1 MRSVHAVRVIAL
13 SVLLAF
19 TSARVSMSQLTDQP
33 RWKLSG
39 YYLNLYTQSRTV
51 VPSPKPFTF
60 DLNRLRLRLE
70 GNPTA
75 SVSLD
80 IQYDNEALLGS
91 YLATTQFALADARV
105 ATSLDLTHDYATQR
119 ELIAR
124 QSLYRVMVTWSAGN
138 TDVKLGRQRIPL
150 GTGYFWSPMDLLN
163 PIDPTRLERD
173 YRAGADGLVVDQKLG
188 AVGRAEG
195 IYVPATSRLSSVGA
209 GYLHGNLRGADYSLL
224 IGRVRGS
231 DAIGIDLS
239 TSRGGLGIRGEAI
252 ATQTAVAARYARLLL
267 GADYGFANTATVT
280 VEAYYN
286 GQGTSNPAR
295 YDVAGVLAG
304 RVLNVARWYGGIGA
318 TYQVTPLVKAALYG
332 VLNADDRSG
341 VVWPRV
347 DWSARSD
354 VDLVAGIQRFIG
366 GSITEYGRMSN
377 LLHAEARW
385 FF

>member
-1 MRSVHAVRVIAL
+1 MRSAHAVRVT
-13 SVLLAF
+13 VLNMFLAF
-19 TSARVSMSQLTDQP
+19 TSARVSVSQVTDQP
-33 RWKLSG
+33 TWKLSG
-39 YYLNLYTQSRTV
+39 YYLNLYTRSRTV

-60 DLNRLRLRLE
+60 DLNRLRLHLE

-91 YLATTQFALADARV
+91 YLATTQFALTDARV
-105 ATSLDLTHDYATQR
+105 ATSLDLTHDYATQHD
-119 ELIAR
+119 LIVR
-124 QSLYRVMVTWSAGN
+124 HSLYRATVTWSAGI
-138 TDVKLGRQRIPL
+138 TDVKVGRQRIPL

-173 YRAGADGLVVDQKLG
+173 YRGGADGLVVDQKLG

-195 IYVPATSRLSSVGA
+195 IYVPATSRLSSVCA
-209 GYLHGNLRGADYSLL
+209 GYLHGNVRGADYSLL
-224 IGRVRGS
+224 IGRVRGT

-239 TSRGGLGIRGEAI
+239 TSRGGLGIRGEA
-252 ATQTAVAARYARLLL
+252 TESRPEGEARYARLLI
-267 GADYGFANTATVT
+267 GADYGFANTATIT
-280 VEAYYN
+280 LEGYYN
-286 GQGTSNPAR
+286 GQGTSDPAR

-304 RVLNVARWYGGIGA
+304 RVLNVARWYGGIGG

-332 VLNADDRSG
+332 VLNGDDRSG

-347 DWSARSD
+347 EWSARSD

-377 LLHAEARW
+377 LFHAEARW